1 MTPKLIKII
10 LFSKRANYGQG

>member
-10 LFSKRANYGQG
+10 LFFYNKTKQMH